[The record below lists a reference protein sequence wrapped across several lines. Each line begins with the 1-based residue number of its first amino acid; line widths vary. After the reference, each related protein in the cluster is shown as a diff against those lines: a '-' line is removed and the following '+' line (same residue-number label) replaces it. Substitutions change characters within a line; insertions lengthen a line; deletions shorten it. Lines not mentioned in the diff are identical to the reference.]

1 MFYSLEVN
9 KGHDQK
15 LFIVSQ
21 NHSLDRYNKV
31 VLVPPEPLLRILN
44 YENINFHTNLP
55 LKILK

>member
-31 VLVPPEPLLRILN
+31 VLVPPGPLLRILN